1 MPRTT
6 RATKRERQRTMRELV
21 ARQPISSQ
29 DEFARML
36 AERGFDVTQATVS
49 RDIAELRL
57 VKVVRSDRHVYA
69 SPDDLASHPQESDAA
84 LERMLTDLPV
94 VLRRSGLT
102 LLLISTPG
110 TAQVIAQAIDDSS
123 LHEQEGT
130 LAGDNTVLVLFA
142 DEERLERWRDR
153 IEAIRSKVLGGP
165 ASGSASAQVR
175 PPVVGP

>member
-29 DEFARML
+29 EEFARL
-36 AERGFDVTQATVS
+36 LGERGFDVTQATVS

-57 VKVVRSDRHVYA
+57 VKVVRADRHVYA
-69 SPDDLASHPQESDAA
+69 SPEDLAPQVAESDAA

-153 IEAIRSKVLGGP
+153 IEAIRARALGGVP
-165 ASGSASAQVR
+165 ADAMTARR
-175 PPVVGP
+175 PAPRT

>member
-6 RATKRERQRTMRELV
+6 RASKRERQRTISELV

-29 DEFARML
+29 EEFARLL

-57 VKVVRSDRHVYA
+57 VKVVRADRHVYA
-69 SPDDLASHPQESDAA
+69 SPDDLAPHPQESDAA
-84 LERMLTDLPV
+84 LERMLIDLPV

-102 LLLISTPG
+102 LLLVSTPG

-142 DEERLERWRDR
+142 DEERLERWRER
-153 IEAIRSKVLGGP
+153 IEAIRTKALGGVP
-165 ASGSASAQVR
+165 AVDPAARR
-175 PPVVGP
+175 PRSTT